1 MSDPEEMET
10 PEQEVSLRDV
20 MKAVKTQGEFNEK
33 LRKDISELKHEVHG
47 STVAVASQVKKL
59 KTESQYIWKYEG
71 NKVQFLLNTEFLE
84 DLTQAIWAIDNSKTD
99 YARETI
105 TEVIDKIKRRNK
117 LVKIADS
124 SEGGWETVRQYESNP
139 VASNSDDENKI
150 NKAESRAI
158 RKRNAK
164 GKKSASKKA
173 NYSAPTRA
181 DINDKIDKEHVMV
194 VDRSSTGEASVPS
207 IPDLSSQNRNST
219 DFIKDEYNCN
229 IDYLIENNTTKVS
242 SISDSDNLTNDYYE
256 YEQGQAHII
265 VKDRLK
271 SHYSFWKDIGCYD
284 YILDTILNGY
294 KIPFYSTPPS
304 VCLKNNRSAI
314 IHSEFVT
321 EAIHDLLIRGLIE
334 ECEFQPRVVNP
345 LTVSASD
352 GRKKRLI
359 LDLRHVNKHLWKSS
373 VKFEDVRI
381 AMQFITNNSFCFQ
394 FDIVSAYHHVNI
406 FMPHTE
412 FLGFSWRH
420 ENTEKWYKFLVL
432 PFGLSSACYIFTK
445 ITRPLIK
452 KWRGEGKQVLMYLD
466 DGLGTHTDEETCKT
480 MSNQVRQDLIQSG
493 FVPKNEK
500 SKWSPMKLLVF
511 LGYSIDT
518 NRGTITIPNERVQKV
533 LKTIADVEY
542 YVSKHGKVHARL
554 VASLVGQIVS
564 MSYVIGNVAYI
575 MSKHLSID
583 ILSMTSWNSCIVLS
597 TESLIQIKF
606 WRENLEHVNVKK
618 FSSDVSC
625 QSVVYSDASNTG
637 YGGYVV
643 ETPFNIAHGMW
654 SECEASKSSTW
665 KELNAV
671 RNILLSMINVLKDK
685 RIKWFSDN
693 QNVVTIVEKGSMKPE
708 LQDIAMCI
716 FENCL
721 IHNISI
727 DVVWVPRTLNEKADF
742 ISRIIDYDDW
752 GIDEQLF
759 MYVDSLW
766 GPHEIDWFANDDNHK
781 LTVFYSRYWTVNSM
795 GIDAFT
801 INWQGANGWFVPPV
815 CLVSKVISYMRQ
827 CFAHGTLVLPLW
839 KSASF
844 WPMLCPTGEGFI
856 KEVKGCID
864 LPTNK
869 KFYTSGKGNKSA
881 FQSDLLE
888 LPDTLIEKIHLL
900 PDLLTESKSNNTV
913 QNYYYGFLRWKKWA
927 LSNGISSEFILPAKP
942 IHVAIYLACLVQQNR
957 TPSPI
962 NQAFYSIR
970 WAHKI
975 ISVISPTDSD
985 LVKNILEGAKRRLS
999 VPIKKKEPITP
1010 DMLSQMFDRAGKKH
1024 INADGLSRI
1033 PDDIEACRNYRPD
1046 VNLEELPCGG
1056 CKFCTRARQQWQTFE
1071 EEVDFVVPLT
1081 IRRLVDDGS
1090 YNTNW
1095 TPSYSPVELHE
1106 EQMKD
1111 SDLKTLKRWIEDKY
1125 EPTKAELKLCS
1136 EVVRHFWSLRQQIQ
1150 IKDNILLYKWEDPIS
1165 PRLLFMT
1172 PKQMQKELL
1181 HGCHDVVSSGHMG
1194 QYKTLEKL
1202 KQIAVWLNMTQSC
1215 KLMRNQL
1222 MDQTMDEETNEI
1234 YECPI
1239 GLPDIFKENTNVM
1252 SSSDPLMSHFIGDA
1266 AIVSAPDPLVSHTV
1280 SNSTSSENKAE
1291 TDGGEKNVNSDLH
1304 VHEMDASAV
1313 ESDMLSRRRHRKKPA
1328 YLSDYVED

>member
-1 MSDPEEMET
+1 MKVIQWPVT
-10 PEQEVSLRDV
+10 PTMRAKLI
-20 MKAVKTQGEFNEK
+20 K
-33 LRKDISELKHEVHG
+33 LRVGRYVNVMQKEKSLLLRRLIILFLVLLLILLILIKQKISPFVNPSHG
-47 STVAVASQVKKL
+47 TMVKPC
-59 KTESQYIWKYEG
+59 I
-71 NKVQFLLNTEFLE
+71 
-84 DLTQAIWAIDNSKTD
+84 
-99 YARETI
+99 
-105 TEVIDKIKRRNK
+105 
-117 LVKIADS
+117 
-124 SEGGWETVRQYESNP
+124 
-139 VASNSDDENKI
+139 KI
-150 NKAESRAI
+150 NPA
-158 RKRNAK
+158 
-164 GKKSASKKA
+164 
-173 NYSAPTRA
+173 RA
-181 DINDKIDKEHVMV
+181 DINDKIDKVHVMV

-219 DFIKDEYNCN
+219 DFIKDEYNCS

-271 SHYSFWKDIGCYD
+271 SHYSFWKNIGCYD

-304 VCLKNNRSAI
+304 ICLKNNRSAI

-334 ECEFQPRVVNP
+334 VCEFQPCVVNP

-518 NRGTITIPNERVQKV
+518 NRGTIAIPNERVQKV

-625 QSVVYSDASNTG
+625 QSVVYIDASNTG

-869 KFYTSGKGNKSA
+869 KFYTSGKGNKSV
-881 FQSDLLE
+881 FGNIDLPFRVLA
-888 LPDTLIEKIHLL
+888 
-900 PDLLTESKSNNTV
+900 
-913 QNYYYGFLRWKKWA
+913 LR
-927 LSNGISSEFILPAKP
+927 LDF
-942 IHVAIYLACLVQQNR
+942 
-957 TPSPI
+957 
-962 NQAFYSIR
+962 
-970 WAHKI
+970 
-975 ISVISPTDSD
+975 
-985 LVKNILEGAKRRLS
+985 
-999 VPIKKKEPITP
+999 EP
-1010 DMLSQMFDRAGKKH
+1010 F
-1024 INADGLSRI
+1024 
-1033 PDDIEACRNYRPD
+1033 
-1046 VNLEELPCGG
+1046 
-1056 CKFCTRARQQWQTFE
+1056 
-1071 EEVDFVVPLT
+1071 
-1081 IRRLVDDGS
+1081 
-1090 YNTNW
+1090 
-1095 TPSYSPVELHE
+1095 
-1106 EQMKD
+1106 
-1111 SDLKTLKRWIEDKY
+1111 
-1125 EPTKAELKLCS
+1125 
-1136 EVVRHFWSLRQQIQ
+1136 
-1150 IKDNILLYKWEDPIS
+1150 
-1165 PRLLFMT
+1165 
-1172 PKQMQKELL
+1172 
-1181 HGCHDVVSSGHMG
+1181 
-1194 QYKTLEKL
+1194 
-1202 KQIAVWLNMTQSC
+1202 
-1215 KLMRNQL
+1215 
-1222 MDQTMDEETNEI
+1222 
-1234 YECPI
+1234 
-1239 GLPDIFKENTNVM
+1239 
-1252 SSSDPLMSHFIGDA
+1252 
-1266 AIVSAPDPLVSHTV
+1266 
-1280 SNSTSSENKAE
+1280 
-1291 TDGGEKNVNSDLH
+1291 
-1304 VHEMDASAV
+1304 
-1313 ESDMLSRRRHRKKPA
+1313 
-1328 YLSDYVED
+1328 

>member
-1 MSDPEEMET
+1 MET

-1010 DMLSQMFDRAGKKH
+1010 DMLSQMFDRLYCENNLYNQRT
-1024 INADGLSRI
+1024 IS
-1033 PDDIEACRNYRPD
+1033 AC
-1046 VNLEELPCGG
+1046 LL
-1056 CKFCTRARQQWQTFE
+1056 
-1071 EEVDFVVPLT
+1071 
-1081 IRRLVDDGS
+1081 
-1090 YNTNW
+1090 
-1095 TPSYSPVELHE
+1095 SYSGFLRVSELLN
-1106 EQMKD
+1106 
-1111 SDLKTLKRWIEDKY
+1111 LKTCDIQFFLSHMSVFIQKSKTDIYRDGDRIIIAR
-1125 EPTKAELKLCS
+1125 TGNKLCPVKNFES
-1136 EVVRHFWSLRQQIQ
+1136 FLEWSNNPLDTDVFNEVCDKRRT
-1150 IKDNILLYKWEDPIS
+1150 IL
-1165 PRLLFMT
+1165 
-1172 PKQMQKELL
+1172 
-1181 HGCHDVVSSGHMG
+1181 
-1194 QYKTLEKL
+1194 
-1202 KQIAVWLNMTQSC
+1202 
-1215 KLMRNQL
+1215 
-1222 MDQTMDEETNEI
+1222 
-1234 YECPI
+1234 
-1239 GLPDIFKENTNVM
+1239 
-1252 SSSDPLMSHFIGDA
+1252 
-1266 AIVSAPDPLVSHTV
+1266 
-1280 SNSTSSENKAE
+1280 STCTAWFF
-1291 TDGGEKNVNSDLH
+1291 V
-1304 VHEMDASAV
+1304 
-1313 ESDMLSRRRHRKKPA
+1313 
-1328 YLSDYVED
+1328 

>member
-1 MSDPEEMET
+1 MSDPEEREI

-139 VASNSDDENKI
+139 VASNSDDESKI

-173 NYSAPTRA
+173 NYSAPSTPSQFVDTFQTKNQPSHGTMVKPCIKINPARA
-181 DINDKIDKEHVMV
+181 DINDKIDKVHVMV
-194 VDRSSTGEASVPS
+194 VDRSSTGEASVLS

-219 DFIKDEYNCN
+219 DFIKDEYNCS
-229 IDYLIENNTTKVS
+229 IAYLIENNTAKVS

-271 SHYSFWKDIGCYD
+271 SHYSFWKNIGCYD

-304 VCLKNNRSAI
+304 ICVKNNRSAI

-352 GRKKRLI
+352 GRKKRII

-452 KWRGEGKQVLMYLD
+452 KWRGECKQVLMYLD

-518 NRGTITIPNERVQKV
+518 NRGTITIPNGRVQKV

-542 YVSKHGKVHARL
+542 YVSKHGKVNARL
-554 VASLVGQIVS
+554 VASLVRQIVS
-564 MSYVIGNVAYI
+564 MSYVI
-575 MSKHLSID
+575 
-583 ILSMTSWNSCIVLS
+583 
-597 TESLIQIKF
+597 
-606 WRENLEHVNVKK
+606 
-618 FSSDVSC
+618 
-625 QSVVYSDASNTG
+625 VYSDASNTG

-727 DVVWVPRTLNEKADF
+727 DVVWVPRNLNEKADF

-752 GIDEQLF
+752 GSDEQLF

-815 CLVSKVISYMRQ
+815 CLVSKIISYMRQ

-844 WPMLCPTGEGFI
+844 LADAM
-856 KEVKGCID
+856 
-864 LPTNK
+864 
-869 KFYTSGKGNKSA
+869 S
-881 FQSDLLE
+881 
-888 LPDTLIEKIHLL
+888 
-900 PDLLTESKSNNTV
+900 
-913 QNYYYGFLRWKKWA
+913 YG
-927 LSNGISSEFILPAKP
+927 
-942 IHVAIYLACLVQQNR
+942 
-957 TPSPI
+957 
-962 NQAFYSIR
+962 
-970 WAHKI
+970 
-975 ISVISPTDSD
+975 
-985 LVKNILEGAKRRLS
+985 
-999 VPIKKKEPITP
+999 
-1010 DMLSQMFDRAGKKH
+1010 
-1024 INADGLSRI
+1024 
-1033 PDDIEACRNYRPD
+1033 
-1046 VNLEELPCGG
+1046 
-1056 CKFCTRARQQWQTFE
+1056 
-1071 EEVDFVVPLT
+1071 
-1081 IRRLVDDGS
+1081 
-1090 YNTNW
+1090 
-1095 TPSYSPVELHE
+1095 
-1106 EQMKD
+1106 
-1111 SDLKTLKRWIEDKY
+1111 
-1125 EPTKAELKLCS
+1125 
-1136 EVVRHFWSLRQQIQ
+1136 
-1150 IKDNILLYKWEDPIS
+1150 
-1165 PRLLFMT
+1165 
-1172 PKQMQKELL
+1172 
-1181 HGCHDVVSSGHMG
+1181 
-1194 QYKTLEKL
+1194 
-1202 KQIAVWLNMTQSC
+1202 
-1215 KLMRNQL
+1215 
-1222 MDQTMDEETNEI
+1222 
-1234 YECPI
+1234 
-1239 GLPDIFKENTNVM
+1239 
-1252 SSSDPLMSHFIGDA
+1252 
-1266 AIVSAPDPLVSHTV
+1266 
-1280 SNSTSSENKAE
+1280 
-1291 TDGGEKNVNSDLH
+1291 
-1304 VHEMDASAV
+1304 
-1313 ESDMLSRRRHRKKPA
+1313 
-1328 YLSDYVED
+1328 

>member
-1 MSDPEEMET
+1 MET

-139 VASNSDDENKI
+139 VASNSDDESKI

-173 NYSAPTRA
+173 NYSAPSTPSQF
-181 DINDKIDKEHVMV
+181 
-194 VDRSSTGEASVPS
+194 VDTFQTKNQPFREPQSWYNGQALYQNQPSTSGYQR
-207 IPDLSSQNRNST
+207 QNRQGACYGCGS
-219 DFIKDEYNCN
+219 FQHWRSH

-271 SHYSFWKDIGCYD
+271 SHYSFWKNIGCYD

-304 VCLKNNRSAI
+304 ICLKNNRSAI

-452 KWRGEGKQVLMYLD
+452 SGGGEGKQVLMYLD

-1010 DMLSQMFDRAGKKH
+1010 DMLSQMFDRLYCENNLYNQRTISACLLSYSGFLRVSELLNLKTCDIQFFLSHMSVFIQKSKTD
-1024 INADGLSRI
+1024 IYRDGDRI
-1033 PDDIEACRNYRPD
+1033 IIARTGNKLCP
-1046 VNLEELPCGG
+1046 VKNLESFLE
-1056 CKFCTRARQQWQTFE
+1056 WSNN
-1071 EEVDFVVPLT
+1071 PLDT
-1081 IRRLVDDGS
+1081 
-1090 YNTNW
+1090 
-1095 TPSYSPVELHE
+1095 
-1106 EQMKD
+1106 
-1111 SDLKTLKRWIEDKY
+1111 
-1125 EPTKAELKLCS
+1125 
-1136 EVVRHFWSLRQQIQ
+1136 
-1150 IKDNILLYKWEDPIS
+1150 
-1165 PRLLFMT
+1165 
-1172 PKQMQKELL
+1172 
-1181 HGCHDVVSSGHMG
+1181 DVF
-1194 QYKTLEKL
+1194 K
-1202 KQIAVWLNMTQSC
+1202 N
-1215 KLMRNQL
+1215 
-1222 MDQTMDEETNEI
+1222 
-1234 YECPI
+1234 I
-1239 GLPDIFKENTNVM
+1239 GLAKTFHKVPNQRFLYNLNTV
-1252 SSSDPLMSHFIGDA
+1252 
-1266 AIVSAPDPLVSHTV
+1266 V
-1280 SNSTSSENKAE
+1280 
-1291 TDGGEKNVNSDLH
+1291 
-1304 VHEMDASAV
+1304 
-1313 ESDMLSRRRHRKKPA
+1313 
-1328 YLSDYVED
+1328 